1 MGKML
6 KPDQFFTKALVVDAN
21 EEFIKI
27 TSECR
32 DNEEPNGFCKN
43 VWSRINFVSIEQYVD
58 LPNMGDK
65 DYGKVKSLGCGNS
78 FINGRCI
85 DGTNPQDCVYEKVG
99 EKGSQACSG

>member
-6 KPDQFFTKALVVDAN
+6 KPDQFFTKALVFLKHSIFQVVDAN

-43 VWSRINFVSIEQYVD
+43 VWSRINFVSIEQYV
-58 LPNMGDK
+58 
-65 DYGKVKSLGCGNS
+65 
-78 FINGRCI
+78 
-85 DGTNPQDCVYEKVG
+85 GTLNFY
-99 EKGSQACSG
+99 